1 MLTPAED
8 FLARQVRET
17 ALFTDFTTFIDR
29 IRGER
34 PSPRLQDVDLMSEYV
49 LARNMYIFDVLP
61 GDPAFKIRFVG
72 SAICNF
78 FGFDPTGRFLEGL
91 DFVESF
97 DATIAGYHT
106 IVRER
111 EPHAFLN
118 HIAFHEPRLDH
129 YKKGQNFVMIRLA
142 FPLVD
147 DDGAVGNIVGIMDFL
162 DPADA
167 PEDRF
172 VQLPYSIAGEAD

>member
-118 HIAFHEPRLDH
+118 HIASISKERTFASPEFKPTDSNTGSRTRLRPN
-129 YKKGQNFVMIRLA
+129 KVK
-142 FPLVD
+142 
-147 DDGAVGNIVGIMDFL
+147 
-162 DPADA
+162 
-167 PEDRF
+167 
-172 VQLPYSIAGEAD
+172 